1 MMGDLAHA
9 VYPPRPC
16 EAQEAGLLESG
27 PLLYSFLSYKLLY
40 GVYGLLNLKMPFT
53 CHMPNP
59 FQRYLNVASS
69 SPSDRCTVSS
79 SSLRHS
85 SGCAP
90 CLR

>member
-40 GVYGLLNLKMPFT
+40 GAYGPLNLKMPFT

-59 FQRYLNVASS
+59 FQPYLNVAPS

-79 SSLRHS
+79 SSLRYS
-85 SGCAP
+85 
-90 CLR
+90 